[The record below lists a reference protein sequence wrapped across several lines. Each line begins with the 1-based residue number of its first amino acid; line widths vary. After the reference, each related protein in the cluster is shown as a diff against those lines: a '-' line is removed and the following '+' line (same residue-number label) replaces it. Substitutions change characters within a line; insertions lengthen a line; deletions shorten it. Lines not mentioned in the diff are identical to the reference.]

1 MVGEVEY
8 GRREGS
14 VINGPRASIQRP
26 RSFFAA
32 VMMIIERYDDEA
44 KSDDHVLWCSVK
56 VKKTNNDHEI

>member
-32 VMMIIERYDDEA
+32 AMIIIERYDGEA
-44 KSDDHVLWCSVK
+44 KCDDHLLWCSVQVEK
-56 VKKTNNDHEI
+56 YQ

>member
-26 RSFFAA
+26 RYLIAA
-32 VMMIIERYDDEA
+32 VIIEGYDNEA
-44 KSDDHVLWCSVK
+44 NSDNIELLEV
-56 VKKTNNDHEI
+56 